1 MVDIKLISSILDTT
15 QTNDLLNTLKNLDI
29 SLDDI
34 ASIDELE
41 NILNDVELK
50 EIIDQGIDSS
60 KNVTEETVEKTQ
72 DKSEEILKDIE
83 DKSKEVVKDVK
94 DTGNI
99 FGDMF
104 EGIKKYI
111 KWIILI
117 IIVAAIIYVAF
128 YFYRVK
134 KMHDVYSTNVVN
146 KFNKFK

>member
-1 MVDIKLISSILDTT
+1 MVDIKLISSILDTSQISALT
-15 QTNDLLNTLKNLDI
+15 DTLKNFDI

-34 ASIDELE
+34 GSIDELGK
-41 NILNDVELK
+41 ILDDVELK
-50 EIIDQGIDSS
+50 ELVDQGITST
-60 KNVTEETVEKTQ
+60 KEITKETVEKTQ
-72 DKSEEILKDIE
+72 DKSEELLKDIE

-117 IIVAAIIYVAF
+117 IIIAAIVYAAF
-128 YFYRVK
+128 YFYKVK
-134 KMHDVYSTNVVN
+134 KTHDVYSNIT
-146 KFNKFK
+146 KRYK